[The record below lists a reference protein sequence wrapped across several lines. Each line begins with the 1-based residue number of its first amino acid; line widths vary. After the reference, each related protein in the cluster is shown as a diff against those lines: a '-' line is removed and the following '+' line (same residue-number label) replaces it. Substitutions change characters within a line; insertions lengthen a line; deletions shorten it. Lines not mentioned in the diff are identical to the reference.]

1 MIQEWIVLAVF
12 LAVCY
17 GAYRRFGERITRLK
31 RGFNASIVSWFIGS
45 LMLTVLFTLAF
56 ERLHT
61 QPSLTLP
68 EMYAPLSSLLTSG
81 LELIGFAAQGIG
93 AAIGYEI
100 FWWLHL
106 LVLLSFLVYV
116 PQSKHFHLL
125 VAPINL
131 WFRRPVQT

>member
-1 MIQEWIVLAVF
+1 
-12 LAVCY
+12 VCY
-17 GAYRRFGERITRLK
+17 GAYRRYGERIARLK
-31 RGFNASIVSWFIGS
+31 RGIKASVVSWFIGS

-56 ERLHT
+56 ERLHIDS
-61 QPSLTLP
+61 SLRLS
-68 EMYAPLSSLLTSG
+68 EKYAPLSSLLAAG
-81 LELIGFAAQGIG
+81 LERIGIAAQGVG

-131 WFRRPVQT
+131 WFR